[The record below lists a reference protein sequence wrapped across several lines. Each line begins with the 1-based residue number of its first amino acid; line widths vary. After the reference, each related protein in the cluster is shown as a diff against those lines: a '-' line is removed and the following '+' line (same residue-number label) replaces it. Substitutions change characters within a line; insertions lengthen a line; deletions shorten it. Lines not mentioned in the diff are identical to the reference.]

1 MADQDAD
8 TQLHLAQATLQ
19 ELLEKMR
26 VTATVSASWGER
38 QPDDDEPPL
47 MLDVQGND
55 LSILIGRKGET
66 LAALQY
72 ITRLLVGK
80 QLNRSPNLVVDVENY
95 RRRRQDQLRRMAQ
108 RIAEQVTQRQRSMS
122 LEPMPPEER
131 RIVHLALRD
140 HPSVRTE
147 SVGEGN
153 RRKVTIIP
161 K

>member
-19 ELLEKMR
+19 ELLEKMQ
-26 VTATVSASWGER
+26 VAATVSAAWGE
-38 QPDDDEPPL
+38 QQADDDERPL
-47 MLDVQGND
+47 MLDVQGDD

-72 ITRLLVGK
+72 VTRLLVGK
-80 QLNRSPNLVVDVENY
+80 QLSRSPNLIVDVESY
-95 RRRRQDQLRRMAQ
+95 RRRRQDQLRHMAQ
-108 RIAEQVTQRQRSMS
+108 RIAEQVIQRQRPMS
-122 LEPMPPEER
+122 LEPMPPDER
-131 RIVHLALRD
+131 RIIHLELRD

-147 SVGEGN
+147 SIGEGN
-153 RRKVTIIP
+153 RRKVTILP